1 MKNKLILIP
10 LLVIFIVV
18 NSKAQSYFRFLTWTQ
33 EEIVACTEIII
44 TKDWINPIEG
54 NRMFSI
60 IVEADIPRT
69 GLLHINKVT
78 GKVEIYS
85 LDVTGVERE
94 ILRNITE
101 MATVNYIE
109 KFKWIEPTFHD
120 MVDIQKIDG
129 RTYVSFYDLDSQ
141 K

>member
-1 MKNKLILIP
+1 MKSKIVFIL
-10 LLVIFIVV
+10 LIFIVV
-18 NSKAQSYFRFLTWTQ
+18 SSQAQSYFRFLTWTQ
-33 EEIVACTEIII
+33 EEVVACKEIIV
-44 TKDWINPIEG
+44 TRDWIHPTEG

-85 LDVTGVERE
+85 LDVTGAERE

-109 KFKWIEPTFHD
+109 KFRWIEPTFHD
-120 MVDIQKIDG
+120 MVDLQKIDS
-129 RTYVSFYDLDSQ
+129 RTYVSFYDLDVQ

>member
-1 MKNKLILIP
+1 MKFKLLFVFVVLI
-10 LLVIFIVV
+10 IV
-18 NSKAQSYFRFLTWTQ
+18 SGQAQSYFRFLTWTQ
-33 EEIVACTEIII
+33 EEVVACTEIII

-85 LDVTGVERE
+85 LDVTGVEKE

-109 KFKWIEPTFHD
+109 KFRWIEPTFHD

-129 RTYVSFYDLDSQ
+129 RTYVSFYDLDVQ